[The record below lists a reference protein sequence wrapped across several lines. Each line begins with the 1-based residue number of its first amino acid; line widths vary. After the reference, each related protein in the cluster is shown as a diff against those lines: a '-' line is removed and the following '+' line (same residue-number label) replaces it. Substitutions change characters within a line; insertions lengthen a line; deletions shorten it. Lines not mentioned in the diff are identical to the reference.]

1 MGTIRLLHSCRACV
15 TFADEMKFDVKN
27 TRPAVDRLHMAI
39 RCWGLQSFLWLAWAR
54 CLHSLRFQNRA
65 WACLSFRIQ
74 MGREGVYEHHGA
86 PRGTLGVERAEPHLN
101 QKHTPFS
108 KKFKLRLAELP
119 VAGLGLL
126 LELLALSKLCLCMLE
141 LPYANGA
148 GGRI

>member
-1 MGTIRLLHSCRACV
+1 MGTIRFLHSCRACV

-39 RCWGLQSFLWLAWAR
+39 RCWGLQRFLWLAWAR
-54 CLHSLRFQNRA
+54 CLHSLRFQSRA

-108 KKFKLRLAELP
+108 KKFDGLNTAEACKVSCGWFGLVARTPCAFKAVP
-119 VAGLGLL
+119 VHA
-126 LELLALSKLCLCMLE
+126 
-141 LPYANGA
+141 
-148 GGRI
+148 